1 MNNISDAS
9 LIASHFN
16 VRNTD
21 WIIDN
26 WIPTDTSD
34 LFENEKEAY
43 EILNSY
49 TSKGIKPLIHAYRNY
64 ATNSRDLA
72 VLLREA
78 QVFVNSADQVRVEVI
93 LNPTVAGAFAYAAV
107 SGTHCEAAIGA
118 VANTVTGGTR
128 LPCYYNSQNNVNKL
142 ELSSSLLSL
151 GCSIAGVM
159 DEIVLCVTP
168 LSANATVLG
177 VFNFKEFL

>member
-1 MNNISDAS
+1 MKKFNLFKWVLLGVVSVFGWLLWNRFIKKKEDEKEIGELFGLSPDVATTVISDAS

-49 TSKGIKPLIHAYRNY
+49 TSKGITPLIHAYRNY

-72 VLLREA
+72 SDCKEYL
-78 QVFVNSADQVRVEVI
+78 
-93 LNPTVAGAFAYAAV
+93 
-107 SGTHCEAAIGA
+107 
-118 VANTVTGGTR
+118 
-128 LPCYYNSQNNVNKL
+128 
-142 ELSSSLLSL
+142 
-151 GCSIAGVM
+151 
-159 DEIVLCVTP
+159 DEFWPKVQHLFKRTP
-168 LSANATVLG
+168 LLN
-177 VFNFKEFL
+177 NNRN